1 MEYKKPLYL
10 RWADLDPNYHLRHSA
25 YYDIAAQFRTELL
38 QEFGIGL
45 NYYQESKFNPILLKE
60 ECVFKREI
68 RYGDEIMLYFHL
80 KEVTEDYSKYTI
92 MVSFVREKDQKVCAE
107 LTIYG
112 AWFNLATRKLQAP
125 PQELVEI
132 FDKFPRLPQEKEA

>member
-1 MEYKKPLYL
+1 
-10 RWADLDPNYHLRHSA
+10 
-25 YYDIAAQFRTELL
+25 
-38 QEFGIGL
+38 
-45 NYYQESKFNPILLKE
+45 
-60 ECVFKREI
+60 
-68 RYGDEIMLYFHL
+68 
-80 KEVTEDYSKYTI
+80 